1 MLTPNLIVFHRY
13 LSLTVVL
20 NSLWCFQLFENP
32 ERKCLFPKKFR
43 WEILWSKISST
54 PAFGKPAFALCIALI
69 LAFRWVFFQPWP
81 FLQPWSYPVFTK
93 MMPKMYDDRI
103 HYPVFTKMMPKMN
116 DDRIQFLQR
125 WPCYPGRPDWE
136 RALAF
141 AEWGAGQPLPQ
152 GDHFFRCASISWI
165 GFVLPSLLPILFL
178 GVCKLW
184 NV

>member
-1 MLTPNLIVFHRY
+1 MLTPNFIVFHRY

-69 LAFRWVFFQPWP
+69 LAFRWVFFNHDHFYNHDRIQ
-81 FLQPWSYPVFTK
+81 FLQKWCPRCTMTVSIIQFLQ
-93 MMPKMYDDRI
+93 
-103 HYPVFTKMMPKMN
+103 KMMPKMN
-116 DDRIQFLQR
+116 DERIQFLQR